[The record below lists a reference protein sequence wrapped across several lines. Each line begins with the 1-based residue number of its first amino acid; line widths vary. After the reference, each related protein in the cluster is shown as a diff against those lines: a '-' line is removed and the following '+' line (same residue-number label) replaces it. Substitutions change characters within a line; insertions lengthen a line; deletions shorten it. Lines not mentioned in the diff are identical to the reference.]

1 MEIYE
6 THSEIAQRK
15 SWLLSLIVIVLVA
28 FGVLILLQGIA
39 LALVPVL
46 FNIPIDDLL
55 GLINGNYDVPNG
67 RMAML
72 FVQGLGSGIG
82 FWVAAWVIT
91 TFIEKANL
99 KWDVQLS
106 RFNWKALGLVLAITV
121 GGMLFNSFLV
131 YFNSNLSLPEFMSGI
146 EAWMKETEDQL
157 MGLTKFLTDFQTI
170 PELITGILVIGVL
183 AGIGEE
189 MFFRGL
195 VQAKMHRYLK
205 SGHWGVWMTAIIFS
219 AIHLQFY
226 GFLPRVFLGAIF
238 GYMYLYSGSLIYPIL
253 AHIFN
258 NSFTVIMVYLSNQ
271 GVIDFDLESTDDV
284 SYVASLAGLLVLLA
298 GIYYL
303 KKMKIPKH
311 EQLD

>member
-6 THSEIAQRK
+6 THSEIAERK

-28 FGVLILLQGIA
+28 FGVLVLLQGVA

-46 FNIPIDDLL
+46 FDIPIDDLL
-55 GLINGNYDVPNG
+55 GLINGNFDVPNG

-72 FVQGLGSGIG
+72 FVQGIGSGIG
-82 FWVAAWVIT
+82 FWVAAWIIIRY
-91 TFIEKANL
+91 IEKADL
-99 KWDVQLS
+99 HWDVQIS
-106 RFNWKALGLVLAITV
+106 RFQWKALVVVIAIIF

-131 YFNSNLSLPEFMSGI
+131 YFNSNLVLPDFMSEI
-146 EAWMKETEDQL
+146 EAWMKATEDQL
-157 MGLTKFLTDFQTI
+157 MELTKFLTDFQTV
-170 PELITGILVIGVL
+170 PELLTGVLVIGVF

-189 MFFRGL
+189 VFFRGL
-195 VQAKMHRYLK
+195 VQAKMHRYLR
-205 SGHWGVWMTAIIFS
+205 SSHWGIWMTAIIFS

-238 GYMYLYSGSLIYPIL
+238 GYLYLFTGSLIYPIL

-258 NSFTVIMVYLSNQ
+258 NSFTVIMVYMSNQ
-271 GVIDFDLESTDDV
+271 GMIDFDLESTDDV
-284 SYVASLAGLLVLLA
+284 SYSAALLGLLVLIA

-303 KKMKIPKH
+303 KKMKIS
-311 EQLD
+311 EDGQLD